1 MEEQLAR
8 GPMDLPFLMLVV
20 LLTGIGV
27 IMVFSA
33 SYATAYYEGRDPTF
47 YFFRQGLFAVAG
59 LAIMYVVSKINYQTF
74 RWLSVFALIV
84 AILLLIA
91 VLIPGIHTDRS
102 DNVKR
107 WIAVPGIGTFQPSEI
122 AKVAVIMYFSSRL
135 SKRNTEKPVRLPPR
149 SPLSG
154 VVGLLD
160 RIGFLELVPYALILL
175 LIVGLMMMEPHMS
188 GTLLILAGAA
198 AVLFAAGIKLYWFLG
213 GGALLAGM
221 VLLLMSGYQSTR
233 ILVWQDPWAYPQDG
247 GWQIIQSLY
256 AIGSGGLLGL
266 GLGKSRQKFL
276 YLPDRGGGDPHPVC
290 PAGDPGLLDRHPR
303 PGSVRRPAG
312 GGHHHPDGGA
322 GVPQHRCGHQPDPHH
337 RHFPALLQL
346 RRHGP
351 DDPAGRDGRCAV
363 GVQADSADETGVKQ
377 SRGDAVPPR
386 YKTDAPPEGRHNGF
400 DTPLSPARRGRPWP
414 PRPGVSVCCA
424 GACPAPHI
432 L

>member
-33 SYATAYYEGRDPTF
+33 SYATSYYEGRDPTF

-74 RWLSVFALIV
+74 RWLSVFALIL

-154 VVGLLD
+154 VVGVLD
-160 RIGFLELVPYALILL
+160 RIGLLELVPYGLILL
-175 LIVGLMMMEPHMS
+175 LIVFLMSREPHMS

-276 YLPDRGGGDPHPVC
+276 YLPEPENDFIFAIVC
-290 PAGDPGLLDRHPR
+290 EELGLI
-303 PGSVRRPAG
+303 
-312 GGHHHPDGGA
+312 GA
-322 GVPQHRCGHQPDPHH
+322 AVILIL
-337 RHFPALLQL
+337 FALLVIRGYWIAIHARDRFGALLVVGITTLTAVQVFLNIAVVTNLIPTTGISLPFFSYGGTALMIQL
-346 RRHGP
+346 
-351 DDPAGRDGRCAV
+351 AEM
-363 GVQADSADETGVKQ
+363 GVVLSVSRQIPPTKQ
-377 SRGDAVPPR
+377 
-386 YKTDAPPEGRHNGF
+386 E
-400 DTPLSPARRGRPWP
+400 
-414 PRPGVSVCCA
+414 
-424 GACPAPHI
+424 
-432 L
+432 

>member
-107 WIAVPGIGTFQPSEI
+107 WIAVPGLGTFQPSEI

-135 SKRNTEKPVRLPPR
+135 SKRNTEKPVRLSPR

-154 VVGLLD
+154 VVGVLD
-160 RIGFLELVPYALILL
+160 RIGLLELVPYGLILL
-175 LIVGLMMMEPHMS
+175 LIVFLMSREPHMS

-276 YLPDRGGGDPHPVC
+276 YLPEPENDFIFAIVC
-290 PAGDPGLLDRHPR
+290 EELGLI
-303 PGSVRRPAG
+303 
-312 GGHHHPDGGA
+312 GA
-322 GVPQHRCGHQPDPHH
+322 AVILIL
-337 RHFPALLQL
+337 FALLVIRGYWIAIHARDRFGALLVVGITTLTAVQVFLNIAVVTNLIPTTGISLPFFSYGGTALMIQL
-346 RRHGP
+346 
-351 DDPAGRDGRCAV
+351 AEM
-363 GVQADSADETGVKQ
+363 GVVLSVSRQIPPTKQ
-377 SRGDAVPPR
+377 
-386 YKTDAPPEGRHNGF
+386 E
-400 DTPLSPARRGRPWP
+400 
-414 PRPGVSVCCA
+414 
-424 GACPAPHI
+424 
-432 L
+432 

>member
-59 LAIMYVVSKINYQTF
+59 LAIMYIVSKINYQTF

-276 YLPDRGGGDPHPVC
+276 YLPEPENDFIFAIVC
-290 PAGDPGLLDRHPR
+290 EELGLI
-303 PGSVRRPAG
+303 
-312 GGHHHPDGGA
+312 GA
-322 GVPQHRCGHQPDPHH
+322 AVILIL
-337 RHFPALLQL
+337 FALLVIRGYWIAIHARDRFGALLVVGITTLTAVQVFLNIAVVTNLIPTTGISLPFFSYGGTALMIQL
-346 RRHGP
+346 
-351 DDPAGRDGRCAV
+351 AEM
-363 GVQADSADETGVKQ
+363 GVVLSVSRQIPPTKQ
-377 SRGDAVPPR
+377 
-386 YKTDAPPEGRHNGF
+386 E
-400 DTPLSPARRGRPWP
+400 
-414 PRPGVSVCCA
+414 
-424 GACPAPHI
+424 
-432 L
+432 

>member
-59 LAIMYVVSKINYQTF
+59 LAIMYIVSKINYQTF
-74 RWLSVFALIV
+74 RWLSVFALIL

-107 WIAVPGIGTFQPSEI
+107 WIAVPGLGTFQPSEI

-276 YLPDRGGGDPHPVC
+276 YLPEPENDFIFAIVC
-290 PAGDPGLLDRHPR
+290 EELGLI
-303 PGSVRRPAG
+303 
-312 GGHHHPDGGA
+312 GA
-322 GVPQHRCGHQPDPHH
+322 AVILIL
-337 RHFPALLQL
+337 FALLVIRGYWIAIHARDRFGALLVVGITTLTAVQVFLNIAVVTNLIPTTGISLPFFSYGGTALMIQL
-346 RRHGP
+346 
-351 DDPAGRDGRCAV
+351 AEM
-363 GVQADSADETGVKQ
+363 GVVLSVSRQIPPTKQ
-377 SRGDAVPPR
+377 
-386 YKTDAPPEGRHNGF
+386 E
-400 DTPLSPARRGRPWP
+400 
-414 PRPGVSVCCA
+414 
-424 GACPAPHI
+424 
-432 L
+432 

>member
-1 MEEQLAR
+1 
-8 GPMDLPFLMLVV
+8 MDLPFLMLVV

-33 SYATAYYEGRDPTF
+33 SYATAYIQEGRSPTF
-47 YFFRQGLFAVAG
+47 YFFRQGMFAVAG

-154 VVGLLD
+154 VVGVLD
-160 RIGFLELVPYALILL
+160 RIGLLELVPYALILL
-175 LIVGLMMMEPHMS
+175 VIVFLMRLEPHMS
-188 GTLLILAGAA
+188 GTLLILVGAA

-213 GGALLAGM
+213 GGALLGG
-221 VLLLMSGYQSTR
+221 LLLLIMSGYQSTR
-233 ILVWQDPWAYPQDG
+233 IEIWKDPWAYPRDG

-276 YLPDRGGGDPHPVC
+276 YLPEPENDFIFAIVCEELGLIGASVILVLFALLVIRGYWIAIHARDRFGALLVVGVTTLTAAQVFLNIAVVTTLIPTTGISLPFFSYGGTALMIQLAEMGIVLSVSRQI
-290 PAGDPGLLDRHPR
+290 PAG
-303 PGSVRRPAG
+303 
-312 GGHHHPDGGA
+312 
-322 GVPQHRCGHQPDPHH
+322 
-337 RHFPALLQL
+337 
-346 RRHGP
+346 
-351 DDPAGRDGRCAV
+351 
-363 GVQADSADETGVKQ
+363 KQ
-377 SRGDAVPPR
+377 
-386 YKTDAPPEGRHNGF
+386 E
-400 DTPLSPARRGRPWP
+400 
-414 PRPGVSVCCA
+414 
-424 GACPAPHI
+424 
-432 L
+432 